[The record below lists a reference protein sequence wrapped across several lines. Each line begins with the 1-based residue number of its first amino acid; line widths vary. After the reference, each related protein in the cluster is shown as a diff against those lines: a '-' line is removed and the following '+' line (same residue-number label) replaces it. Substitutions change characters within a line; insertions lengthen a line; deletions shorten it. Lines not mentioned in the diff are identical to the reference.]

1 MAAVPPALAEVI
13 AAFNMCGI
21 AVAPVTNIIAS
32 QGFTSMEDFSNL
44 EDDDE
49 VENLA
54 LRLAKRPSNN
64 GYVLLGHVQIKNI
77 QVLAWWVLEAKLAC

>member
-1 MAAVPPALAEVI
+1 LDFIIGINRWLLFPPLAEVV

-21 AVAPVTNIIAS
+21 TVAPATNIIAS
-32 QGFTSMEDFSNL
+32 QGFTSMEDFNDL

-54 LRLAKRPSNN
+54 L
-64 GYVLLGHVQIKNI
+64 H
-77 QVLAWWVLEAKLAC
+77 